1 MTTEIA
7 QRIVVGI
14 TGASGS
20 IYAKRLIDVLEGC
33 GHWVDVVVSEPGRCV
48 MGHELGVKHLNA
60 QELLGRKSERVVFHK
75 NNDMFNHLASGS
87 YRTDGM
93 VVCPCSTH
101 SLSSI
106 AQGQGDSL
114 LIRAAYVSLKE
125 RRRLILVPREAPLTT
140 IDIEN
145 MLKVTHAGG
154 IILPASPGFYNGPT
168 SIGDLVDFVVG
179 RILDL
184 LQIEHDLAIRWR
196 GE

>member
-1 MTTEIA
+1 MTTEGV

-20 IYAKRLIDVLEGC
+20 IYAKRLVDVLEEC
-33 GHWVDVVVSEPGRCV
+33 GHRVEVVVSEPGKCV
-48 MGHELGVKHLNA
+48 MGHELGVKHLNV
-60 QELLGRKSERVVFHK
+60 ESLLGRQSERVVFHK
-75 NNDMFNHLASGS
+75 ISDMFNHLASGS
-87 YRTDGM
+87 YRVDGM

-101 SLSSI
+101 SLSVI
-106 AQGQGDSL
+106 AQGQGDTL

-125 RRRLILVPREAPLTT
+125 RRQLILVPREAPLTT

-145 MLKVTHAGG
+145 MLKVSHAGG
-154 IILPASPGFYNGPT
+154 IILPASPGVYNGPT
-168 SIGDLVDFVVG
+168 CIDDLVDFVVG

-184 LQIEHDLAIRWR
+184 LGVEHELAIRWR